1 MFIPGPDL
9 DFLPIPDPWVR
20 KALDPGS
27 GSATLYCIYLSIFEG
42 FSYFKHNSVVF
53 FAQSHFPYE
62 LYFPDQN
69 GYLTVIGAFTS
80 EYFIMNDYNV
90 SKSFATFVYA

>member
-1 MFIPGPDL
+1 
-9 DFLPIPDPWVR
+9 
-20 KALDPGS
+20 
-27 GSATLYCIYLSIFEG
+27 
-42 FSYFKHNSVVF
+42 VF
-53 FAQSHFPYE
+53 FAQSHFSYE

-90 SKSFATFVYA
+90 SKAFATFVYA